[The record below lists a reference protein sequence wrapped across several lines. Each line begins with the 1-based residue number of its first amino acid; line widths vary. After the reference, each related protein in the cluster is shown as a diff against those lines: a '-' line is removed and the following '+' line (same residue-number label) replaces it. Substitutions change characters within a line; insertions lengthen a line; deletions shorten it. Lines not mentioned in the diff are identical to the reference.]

1 MRGKGCG
8 GVCTYTFRQQDDPRR
23 NGLKFGLKDG
33 MRYENKDKNRESGRY
48 SIDSGGLH
56 HEC

>member
-1 MRGKGCG
+1 MHGRARGGASF
-8 GVCTYTFRQQDDPRR
+8 YTFRQQDDPRR
-23 NGLKFGLKDG
+23 NGLMFGLKDG

-48 SIDSGGLH
+48 PIGSGGLH